1 MIIPNC
7 VSKVADL
14 MNTSPAF
21 IADEFGISPVRI
33 EQLLRMRNQ
42 LPSEGVSLY
51 DAVRM
56 HYGSEVVRLIR
67 IDVEGINLTAIKEH
81 YYYARK
87 KHPDF
92 CDELIPQNMDKDI
105 VQAVIKH
112 ELASA
117 REDIVKTAEKGNLCF
132 STLLNCEVWEIHEA
146 VAKGDTKQAIEE
158 CYDSIAILLR
168 VIDAL
173 EGRQV
178 LGCEK
183 RNEKQEGGAE

>member
-1 MIIPNC
+1 MIIPNS
-7 VSKVADL
+7 VTKVADL
-14 MNTSPAF
+14 MKTSPAF

-33 EQLLRMRNQ
+33 EQLLKMRNQ
-42 LPSEGVSLY
+42 LPSEGTSLY
-51 DAVRM
+51 DALRM
-56 HYGSEVVRLIR
+56 HYGSEVIRLIR

-81 YYYARK
+81 YYHAK
-87 KHPDF
+87 QKHPDF
-92 CDELIPQNMDKDI
+92 CDELIPQNLDKDI
-105 VQAVIKH
+105 IKAVIKH
-112 ELASA
+112 ELAQV
-117 REDIVKTAEKGNLCF
+117 REDIKKTAEKGMLDF

-146 VAKGDTKQAIEE
+146 VANGDTKQAVEE

-183 RNEKQEGGAE
+183 RNEKQEGEN